1 MGTDFVMYI
10 TVTGYF
16 NIRGNSNINI
26 FSEYCPETELPC

>member
-16 NIRGNSNINI
+16 NIRGNSNI